1 VLKALEKIRDA
12 FNASNKKGAQVS
24 MADLIVLAGC
34 AAVEKA
40 AADAGVKIEV
50 PFRSGRTD
58 ATIEQTDAASFAVLE
73 PTFDAFRNYVRPG
86 HVVSTE
92 QLLLEKAALLN
103 LSAPEMTVLIGG
115 MRTLGANYANTKHG
129 MFTSK
134 RGVLSNEWFT
144 NSLDMGTEWSPV
156 DKSEEIFVGRNR
168 KTGKDRFTATR
179 ADLVFGSNSQ
189 LRALAEVYAAS
200 DARTKFVRDFVAAWV
215 KVMELDRFDLK

>member
-1 VLKALEKIRDA
+1 
-12 FNASNKKGAQVS
+12 
-24 MADLIVLAGC
+24 
-34 AAVEKA
+34 
-40 AADAGVKIEV
+40 
-50 PFRSGRTD
+50 
-58 ATIEQTDAASFAVLE
+58 
-73 PTFDAFRNYVRPG
+73 VRPG
-86 HVVSTE
+86 HVVTTE

-115 MRTLGANYANTKHG
+115 MRTLGANYGGTKHG

-144 NSLDMGTEWSPV
+144 NLLDMGTEWSPI
-156 DKSEEIFVGRNR
+156 DKSEETFVGRTR

-200 DARTKFVRDFVAAWV
+200 DASTKFVRDFVDAWV
-215 KVMELDRFDLK
+215 KVMELDRFDLKK